1 MAVAVGRLAVQARLP
16 GGAVAANTAVN
27 VYAAGTTTPSTLY
40 SASNGST
47 AVGNPVMADATGQF
61 TVWAAPGVYDLAGPS
76 GYGIDVRGVVVAATT
91 AGDVTY
97 GGNLTLS
104 TAGSGISIKTGGAAA
119 KVGTGTLNGATEV
132 VIATTAV
139 TASSLIFCT
148 PRVPGGTPTG
158 RLWVSTITAGVSFGV
173 TGIAA
178 DTSTFSWLIIEPA
191 A

>member
-1 MAVAVGRLAVQARLP
+1 MAVAVGRLAAQVRLP
-16 GGAVAANTAVN
+16 GGTVAANTLIN

-40 SASNGST
+40 SASNGVT
-47 AVGNPVMADATGQF
+47 AVNNPVMTDATGQF
-61 TVWAAPGVYDLAGPS
+61 TVWAAPGVYDMAGPS
-76 GYGIDVRGVVVAATT
+76 GYGIDTRGVVVAPTT
-91 AGDVTY
+91 AGDVTF

-104 TAGSGISIKTGGAAA
+104 TAGSGISIKLGGAAA
-119 KVGTGTLNGATEV
+119 KAGTGTLNGATEV

-148 PRVPGGTPTG
+148 PRVPGGTSAG
-158 RLWVSTITAGVSFGV
+158 AIFVSTITAGVSFGV
-173 TGIAA
+173 KGIAA